1 MHEITTGKRKT
12 VPKKSKQ
19 ASNQPTSTMQLLPL
33 PCGAQLEAVRTHN
46 HLLGVLQDL
55 VCISSRRKC
64 PHTGHSINLF
74 NLPRK
79 YMADKTEREAAVK
92 QSKVIKFEKSGL

>member
-19 ASNQPTSTMQLLPL
+19 ATNQPAQCNFCLFLVELSLKLL
-33 PCGAQLEAVRTHN
+33 EHITIF
-46 HLLGVLQDL
+46 LGVLLDL

-79 YMADKTEREAAVK
+79 YMTDKTEREAAMK